1 MGQFGIG
8 QSVQREEDPRLLKGR
23 GNYVND
29 VNIPFQTHCYIIR
42 SPHAHAKIKRLK
54 ISNAANA
61 RGIIDIFVG
70 DDVAADNLG
79 APGMATKRKRT
90 DGSDMWAPPQTPLA
104 LGKVRYVGDPIAMV
118 IAETLDQAKNAAEL
132 MEIEFETLPSVTNTA
147 ETIKPDCPSVWEQ
160 CPDNI
165 SNVFEIGDAETTET
179 LIKNAAK
186 VVKRKFII
194 TRVHAQFIEPRGAIG
209 EYNERNDRYTLYADV
224 QYPHRVRQ
232 VLAEKIFK
240 IPEQKIR
247 VVAADVGGGFGAK
260 GWQYV
265 EHRLVLWASK
275 KIGRPVKW
283 TCERSESILADEHG
297 RDNVT
302 EAELA
307 LDADNNFLALKV
319 STLANVGA
327 YVSSIRNLLSTFS
340 NIGTLVGV
348 YRIKTAH
355 SKVLCV
361 LSNTNPTA
369 PYRGA
374 GRPEASYVIERLIDE
389 AAKEIGIDAAE
400 LRQRNIITSSEMPF
414 KTALIFTYDCGEF
427 DKNMNKALEI
437 ADYKLFPERRKTSA
451 SIGKLRGIG
460 IANAIE
466 RAASPGPDFAEIR
479 FSTDG
484 TTTILM
490 GTKNQ
495 GQGHETM
502 YKQIAGE
509 QLGLDSDDIRVVDG
523 DTDQVAFGMGTMGS
537 RSMVIGGSALYVAAG
552 KILKKGKTLA
562 AYLLEAAE
570 DDIEFETGQF
580 TVIGTDKSVSLKEV
594 AKASFLPGKI
604 PSGMEPGLYKTGSF
618 SPEMDTFPNGCH
630 IVEVEIDPETGQVEI
645 LRYSMVDDVGNIIN
659 PLTLKGQIHGGVA
672 QGVGQILMEQVA
684 YDAESGQL
692 LSGSFMEYAM
702 PRADTMGFMQI
713 ISNVVPTTL
722 NPLGVK
728 GGGEAGTVGAMPA
741 LMNAIMS
748 ALSQVGVDHLDMP
761 ASPDRIWKAIEKA
774 TNTSQH
780 SAEK

>member
-8 QSVQREEDPRLLKGR
+8 QSVLREEDPRFLKGR

-29 VNIPFQTHCYIIR
+29 VNLPLQTHCYIIR
-42 SPHAHAKIKRLK
+42 SPHAHANIKRIN
-54 ISNAANA
+54 ISRALEAP
-61 RGIIDIFVG
+61 GVIDIFIG
-70 DDVAADNLG
+70 SDVADDKLG
-79 APGMATKRKRT
+79 TPGMAAKRKRP

-118 IAETLDQAKNAAEL
+118 IAETLNEAKSSAEL
-132 MEIEFETLPSVTNTA
+132 VEIDFETLKSVTNTA
-147 ETIKPDCPSVWEQ
+147 DTIDPSSPSVWEE

-165 SNVFEIGDAETTET
+165 SNVFETGDADATEE
-179 LIKNAAK
+179 LFRNAAK
-186 VVKRKFII
+186 VIQRRFVI
-194 TRVHAQFIEPRGAIG
+194 TRVHAQFLEPRGALG
-209 EYNERNDRYTLYADV
+209 EYNQRNDRFTLYADV

-240 IPEQKIR
+240 IPEQNIR
-247 VVAADVGGGFGAK
+247 VVAADIGGGFGAK
-260 GWQYV
+260 GWQYI

-302 EAELA
+302 EAQLA
-307 LDADNNFLALKV
+307 LDEDNKFVALKV

-348 YRIKTAH
+348 YRIGEAH

-400 LRQRNIITSSEMPF
+400 LRRLNIITSSEMPY

-437 ADYKLFPERRKTSA
+437 SNYKTFPKRRLKSN
-451 SIGKLRGIG
+451 SLGKLRGIG

-466 RAASPGPDFAEIR
+466 RAASPGPEFAEIR

-509 QLGLDSDDIRVVDG
+509 QLGLDSNDIRVVDG

-552 KILKKGKTLA
+552 KILKKAKILA
-562 AYLLEAAE
+562 SHLLEAGE
-570 DDIEFETGQF
+570 EDIEFERGCF
-580 TVIGTDKSVSLKEV
+580 TVLGTDKSISLKEV
-594 AKASFLPGKI
+594 AKASFLPAKFPQNI
-604 PSGMEPGLYKTGSF
+604 EPGLYETGSF
-618 SPEMDTFPNGCH
+618 SPKSDTFPNGCH
-630 IVEVEIDPETGQVEI
+630 IVEVEIDPDTGKVEI
-645 LRYSMVDDVGNIIN
+645 LNYSMVDDVGNIIN
-659 PLTLKGQIHGGVA
+659 PLTLKGQIHGGVT

-684 YDAESGQL
+684 YEPESGQL
-692 LSGSFMEYAM
+692 LTGSFLDYAM
-702 PRADTMGFMQI
+702 PRADTMGFLQI
-713 ISNVVPTTL
+713 TSNVVPTSL

-741 LMNAIMS
+741 LMNAIMN
-748 ALSQVGVDHLDMP
+748 ALSQIGIDHLDMP
-761 ASPDRIWKAIEKA
+761 ATPDRIWKAIQK
-774 TNTSQH
+774 SKF
-780 SAEK
+780 SSD

>member
-8 QSVQREEDPRLLKGR
+8 QSVQREEDPRLLKGS
-23 GNYVND
+23 GQYVND

-42 SPHAHAKIKRLK
+42 SPHAHAKIKKLDV
-54 ISNAANA
+54 SNAVKAPGVLN
-61 RGIIDIFVG
+61 IFSG
-70 DDVAADNLG
+70 SDVAEDNLG
-79 APGMATKRKRT
+79 TPGMAAQRKRP

-104 LGKVRYVGDPIAMV
+104 LDKVRYVGDPIAMV
-118 IAETLDQAKNAAEL
+118 IAKTLDQAKYAAEL
-132 MEIEFETLPSVTNTA
+132 VEINFETLPSVTSTA
-147 ETIKPDCPSVWEQ
+147 RTIEPGCPLVWDQ
-160 CPDNI
+160 IPDNI
-165 SNVFEIGDAETTET
+165 SNVFEAGDSEATEK

-186 VVKRKFII
+186 LVKRRFVI
-194 TRVHAQFIEPRGAIG
+194 TRVHAQFMEPRGAIG
-209 EYNERNDRYTLYADV
+209 EYNQRNGRYTLYADV

-232 VLAEKIFK
+232 VLAEKIFR
-240 IPEQKIR
+240 IPEQDIR
-247 VVAADVGGGFGAK
+247 VVAGDVGGGFGAK

-307 LDADNNFLALKV
+307 LDANNNFLALKV

-348 YRIKTAH
+348 YKIKAAH

-361 LSNTNPTA
+361 FSNTNPTA

-389 AAKEIGIDAAE
+389 AAKEVGMDAAE
-400 LRQRNIITSSEMPF
+400 LRQRNIITSSELPY

-437 ADYKLFPERRKTSA
+437 SEYKMFTERRKSSA
-451 SIGKLRGIG
+451 LIGKLRGIG

-509 QLGLDSDDIRVVDG
+509 HLGLDSDDIRVVDG

-537 RSMVIGGSALYVAAG
+537 RSMVIGGSALYVAAK
-552 KILKKGKTLA
+552 KILEKGRTLA
-562 AYLLEAAE
+562 AHLLEIGE
-570 DDIEFETGQF
+570 DDIEFKKGQF
-580 TVIGTDKSVSLKEV
+580 TVTGTDKSISLKEV
-594 AKASFLPGKI
+594 AKASFLPSKL

-645 LRYSMVDDVGNIIN
+645 LNYSMVDDVGNIIN

-672 QGVGQILMEQVA
+672 QGVGQILMEHVA
-684 YDAESGQL
+684 YDPQNGQL
-692 LSGSFMEYAM
+692 LSGSLMDYAM
-702 PRADTMGFMQI
+702 PRADIMGFMQI
-713 ISNVVPTTL
+713 ISNIVPTAL

-741 LMNAIMS
+741 LMNAIMN
-748 ALSQVGVDHLDMP
+748 ALSQIGVDHLDMP
-761 ASPDRIWKAIEKA
+761 ASPDRVWSAIQNA
-774 TNTSQH
+774 TNNS
-780 SAEK
+780 

>member
-8 QSVQREEDPRLLKGR
+8 QSVRREEDPRLLQGR

-29 VNIPFQTHCYIIR
+29 VNLPLQTHCYIFR
-42 SPHAHAKIKRLK
+42 SPHAHAEITH
-54 ISNAANA
+54 INTSVAANA
-61 RGIIDIFVG
+61 PGVVDIFIG

-79 APGMATKRKRT
+79 TPGMVAKRKRP

-104 LGKVRYVGDPIAMV
+104 LGRVRYVGDPIAMV

-132 MEIEFETLPSVTNTA
+132 IEIKFDTLASVTDTA
-147 ETIKPDCPSVWEQ
+147 DTVEPDSPPVWEQ

-165 SNVFEIGDAETTET
+165 SNVFEIGDAETTEN
-179 LIKNAAK
+179 LIQSASKI
-186 VVKRKFII
+186 VKRRFVI
-194 TRVHAQFIEPRGAIG
+194 TRVHAQFIEPRGALG
-209 EYNERNDRYTLYADV
+209 EYNERNNRYTLYADV

-232 VLAEKIFK
+232 VLAEKIFR
-240 IPEQKIR
+240 IPEQSIR

-260 GWQYV
+260 AWQYV

-302 EAELA
+302 DAELA
-307 LDADNNFLALKV
+307 LDADNNFLALRV

-327 YVSSIRNLLSTFS
+327 YISSIRNLLSTFS
-340 NIGTLVGV
+340 NVGTLVGV
-348 YRIKTAH
+348 YRFQAAH

-389 AAKEIGIDAAE
+389 AAKEFGIDAAE
-400 LRQRNIITSSEMPF
+400 LRQRNIVTSNETPY
-414 KTALIFTYDCGEF
+414 KTALMFTYDCGEF
-427 DKNMNKALEI
+427 DKNMNTALEI
-437 ADYKLFPERRKTSA
+437 SNYHKFTERRSKSDLR
-451 SIGKLRGIG
+451 GKLRGIG

-509 QLGLDSDDIRVVDG
+509 SLGLDSDDIRVVDG

-537 RSMVIGGSALYVAAG
+537 RSMVIGGSALYIAAN
-552 KILKKGKTLA
+552 KIITKGKKLA
-562 AYLLEAAE
+562 AHLLEAGE
-570 DDIEFETGQF
+570 DDLEFQDGSF
-580 TVIGTDKSVSLKEV
+580 TILGTDKSISLKEV
-594 AKASFLPGKI
+594 AKASFLPAKI
-604 PSGMEPGLYKTGSF
+604 PYGLEPGLFETGSF
-618 SPEMDTFPNGCH
+618 SPERDTFPNGCH
-630 IVEVEIDPETGQVEI
+630 VAEVEIDPETGQVDI
-645 LRYSMVDDVGNIIN
+645 VDYSMVDDVGNIIN
-659 PLTLKGQIHGGVA
+659 PMTLKGQIHGGVT

-684 YDAESGQL
+684 YEPESGQL
-692 LSGSFMEYAM
+692 LSGSFMDYAM
-702 PRADTMGFMQI
+702 PRADTMGFI
-713 ISNVVPTTL
+713 NIKSNIVPTTL

-741 LMNAIMS
+741 LMNAIMN
-748 ALSQVGVDHLDMP
+748 ALSLVGVEHLDMP
-761 ASPDRIWKAIEKA
+761 ASPDRIWGAIQKAKKA
-774 TNTSQH
+774 
-780 SAEK
+780 A